1 LIGTAALAQETP
13 PKATASTPRPTDPV
27 VAGLWEIAD
36 DAERDAHITCDPHG
50 MPFAAG
56 GLCTTLRDLARMG
69 EMMRCDGA
77 LNGRQIMPASAVAA
91 IRQGGSPERFAK
103 AGYAQLPGWSYRH
116 QWWHSHNGNGNGN
129 GMFMARGVHGQ
140 AIVIDPAAE
149 MVVARYASHPL
160 AANANLD
167 PTSLPAWEAL
177 ARWLMRHSA

>member
-1 LIGTAALAQETP
+1 
-13 PKATASTPRPTDPV
+13 
-27 VAGLWEIAD
+27 
-36 DAERDAHITCDPHG
+36 

-77 LNGRQIMPASAVAA
+77 LSGRQIMPASAVAA

-116 QWWHSHNGNGNGN
+116 QWWHSHNAN